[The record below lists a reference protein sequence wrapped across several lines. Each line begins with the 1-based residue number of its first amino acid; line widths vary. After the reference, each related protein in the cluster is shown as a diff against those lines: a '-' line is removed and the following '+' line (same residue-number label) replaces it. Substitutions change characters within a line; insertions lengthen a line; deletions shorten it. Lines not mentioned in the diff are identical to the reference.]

1 MASQEETMRLVA
13 ELLDKTSGPLKDIQ
27 KSLRDTA
34 AVAKKMQ
41 GDGTVGTKDHAK
53 AYGNLH
59 ESIEK
64 TRREVS
70 GAFTPAM
77 AALGLTT
84 FGAGE
89 AIGKVTEQLKS
100 FAEQYTVLRDASRRS
115 GQSVDFLE
123 KMAGTIE
130 DLTGEA
136 PEEAIQN
143 LANMREQMDRL
154 SRQRPDT
161 VNAWKGAYTGLYET
175 LGKDL
180 MGKTLKQ
187 QIDLAMRWKETHP
200 EIAIDKIRDVFRL
213 MGLDQRLATVSLKEY
228 LDTDAKRDA
237 WQNAHPYNAK
247 NAEALHEAFDN
258 LRDSIRE
265 IGYEINETFGG
276 SGASLIDKFATS
288 IHQDVEDAKALVGLI
303 GVIGKKLGLG
313 EGEGDGDPM
322 GRIVGKLLDRKT
334 VAPKATLPMT
344 PIPLPTPLTVPRGG
358 VFPGGSYH
366 PAAFTTG
373 GSDAENLL
381 TRSTKEGMLAAFREW
396 FASTQSGGGS
406 GGGFTN
412 AAFTPSGAKMD
423 NTPIGQ
429 AIREQLSGGSAGGG
443 HRALAKALG
452 MDKTAGDGTP
462 GVGPGKGKVGPGED
476 PRGLEGYIRETAKKY
491 GVDQDTAVAVAKSEG
506 LRDFSGDHGKS
517 GGAFQLYTGGG
528 LGNDFQKETGKDPLD
543 PANERATIDYAL
555 KNVKKTGWGP
565 YHGAKRAGIGP
576 RAGLGGGTPGVGA
589 GAVPGDILKVAEKY
603 ALSGGPA
610 AAQEFIRSQGYHV
623 DSAWCG
629 DFAAAVVKKAG
640 GVPPDNPALADNWR
654 NWAGATRHGGPP
666 LPGDVA
672 TKIHPPGTHGHVTFV
687 EDYDPK
693 TGTFHGIGGNQGHG
707 RSSFGSDRYTFATP
721 KPRDLL
727 GTAGKNP
734 VTSGGGGSAQK
745 IEGDAHLKVDLNGF
759 PKGTKTDVTYGGL
772 FTQYT
777 LAKGQQMEAAK
788 SE

>member
-41 GDGTVGTKDHAK
+41 GEGTAGATDHAK

-59 ESIEK
+59 SSIEK

-143 LANMREQMDRL
+143 LANLREQMDRL
-154 SRQRPDT
+154 TRQRPDT
-161 VNAWKGAYTGLYET
+161 VNAWKNAYTGLYDT

-200 EIAIDKIRDVFRL
+200 EIAIDKVRDVFRL

-258 LRDSIRE
+258 LRDAIRG
-265 IGYEINETFGG
+265 IGWQIDETFGG

-288 IHQDVEDAKALVGLI
+288 IHQDVEDAKALAGWL
-303 GVIGKKLGLG
+303 GVIGTKLGLG
-313 EGEGDGDPM
+313 ESEGGGDPM

-344 PIPLPTPLTVPRGG
+344 PILPPTPLTVPKGG

-373 GSDAENLL
+373 GDAENLL

-396 FASTQSGGGS
+396 FSSTQGGGGASGGMQ
-406 GGGFTN
+406 N
-412 AAFTPSGAKMD
+412 AAYTPSGAKLD

-429 AIREQLSGGSAGGG
+429 QIRQQLEGARDGTGG
-443 HRALAKALG
+443 
-452 MDKTAGDGTP
+452 GTP
-462 GVGPGKGKVGPGED
+462 GVGPGKGTVGKG
-476 PRGLEGYIRETAKKY
+476 
-491 GVDQDTAVAVAKSEG
+491 GVDPDTAVAVAKSEG
-506 LRDFSGDHGKS
+506 LSNPTGDGGTSH
-517 GGAFQLYTGGG
+517 GAFQLHTGGG
-528 LGNDFQKETGKDPLD
+528 LGDTFQKETGLD
-543 PANERATIDYAL
+543 PRDPKNERAMIDWSL
-555 KNVKKTGWGP
+555 KNANKTGWGP
-565 YHGAKRAGIGP
+565 YHGAARTGIGA
-576 RAGLGGGTPGVGA
+576 RAGLGGAPGA
-589 GAVPGDILKVAEKY
+589 GHSDPGPMRADGLKAFIMHHTGGRGTVAGVQETLRQRHLGVEYVMDRDGNIVQTGGRGAANIMPGWGPKGQGLNNSNILGMEVIAKNDSDVTPAQV
-603 ALSGGPA
+603 A
-610 AAQEFIRSQGYHV
+610 AAKAFIAKNY
-623 DSAWCG
+623 
-629 DFAAAVVKKAG
+629 
-640 GVPPDNPALADNWR
+640 PE
-654 NWAGATRHGGPP
+654 
-666 LPGDVA
+666 LPV
-672 TKIHPPGTHGHVTFV
+672 
-687 EDYDPK
+687 Y
-693 TGTFHGIGGNQGHG
+693 GHG
-707 RSSFGSDRYTFATP
+707 EVNPGHKEANEGMKITSAIRND
-721 KPRDLL
+721 RDLL
-727 GTAGKNP
+727 ATAAKNP
-734 VTSGGGGSAQK
+734 VVSGGAAQK

-759 PKGTKTDVTYGGL
+759 PKGTKTDLTYGGL